1 MVQMFRS
8 YCMLVRKHR
17 SEQYSPAVRKA
28 ILMIG
33 ADLSADLSLNSLA
46 EALTL
51 SPSYLSDLFH
61 RETGQTLSHYINE
74 QRMRLATEL
83 LDSTALQI
91 QTVAQHC
98 GVLDVQYFSK
108 LFKKHI
114 GMTPKEYRKRSR

>member
-1 MVQMFRS
+1 
-8 YCMLVRKHR
+8 
-17 SEQYSPAVRKA
+17 
-28 ILMIG
+28 MIG

-61 RETGQTLSHYINE
+61 RETGPTLYQYINE
-74 QRMRLATEL
+74 QRMRLAAEL

-91 QTVAQHC
+91 QTIAQHC

>member
-1 MVQMFRS
+1 MICSS
-8 YCMLVRKHR
+8 YFLEK
-17 SEQYSPAVRKA
+17 QNSPSVRKA
-28 ILMIG
+28 ILLIG
-33 ADLSADLSLNSLA
+33 ADLSADLSLHSLV
-46 EALTL
+46 ETLTL
-51 SPSYLSDLFH
+51 SPAYFSDLFR

-74 QRMRLATEL
+74 QRMLLAAEL

>member
-1 MVQMFRS
+1 
-8 YCMLVRKHR
+8 
-17 SEQYSPAVRKA
+17 
-28 ILMIG
+28 MIG

-74 QRMRLATEL
+74 QRMRLAAEL

-91 QTVAQHC
+91 QTIARHC
-98 GVLDVQYFSK
+98 GVLDVQYFSE